1 MWQQIVQILCI
12 LLSAKNKSTLKES
25 NGNKYFTLVVTD
37 ESKDTLKLCEELWE
51 KNRDLIR
58 SKTNSSDDYNK
69 KCVDYI

>member
-1 MWQQIVQILCI
+1 MWHQIVQILCI

-25 NGNKYFTLVVTD
+25 NGVKYFTLVVTD

-58 SKTNSSDDYNK
+58 SKTNSSDDYDK
-69 KCVDYI
+69 KCLDYI

>member
-1 MWQQIVQILCI
+1 MQILCI

-25 NGNKYFTLVVTD
+25 NGVKYFTLVVTD
-37 ESKDTLKLCEELWE
+37 ESKDTLCYVKNYGK

-58 SKTNSSDDYNK
+58 SKTNSSDDYDK

>member
-1 MWQQIVQILCI
+1 M
-12 LLSAKNKSTLKES
+12 SAKNKSTLKES
-25 NGNKYFTLVVTD
+25 NGVKYFTLVVTD

>member
-1 MWQQIVQILCI
+1 MWHQIVQILCI

-25 NGNKYFTLVVTD
+25 NGTKYFTLVVTD

-58 SKTNSSDDYNK
+58 SKTNSSDDYDK

>member
-1 MWQQIVQILCI
+1 MQILCI

-25 NGNKYFTLVVTD
+25 NGVKYFTLVVTD

-58 SKTNSSDDYNK
+58 STTNSSDDYDI